1 METITEQTNR
11 LTRGQRLALWLNT
24 RLRQVSGRQLTFVL
38 AIIVGLISGG
48 VTCIFEWLL
57 ALIKDGLTSWFPK
70 EDVGWFYLLYPMVGI
85 ILASLFV
92 RKIIKD
98 DISEGVTKVL
108 KAMSTSSSTIK
119 PHNCYSSVVGGALTI
134 GFGGSV
140 GPEAPIVLTGA
151 AIGSNIGR
159 IMKLNYR
166 TLTLMLAC
174 GVAAA
179 LSAIFKAPI
188 TGVIFVMEIL
198 LLDMSM
204 TAIIPLIISSVTAVT
219 LTFFVR
225 GFEPMLS
232 ASTIGDLSF
241 SHIPF
246 YIILAL
252 LCGLMCYY
260 FMNVNFRVKSLIDK
274 LSRPWKKWIVG
285 GLAIGVMILLFPPL
299 YGEGYGIFHHFMEGN
314 VNAVFDGSGFY
325 EWRNNEFAIVGYLVA
340 IMLVKVIAMAVTN
353 ASGGVG
359 GTFAPSLFVGAFM
372 GAIVAYVSNTWFGT
386 DLSIAAFSLVG
397 MAGLM
402 SGVMKAPLTA
412 VFLIAEISSAYQLFV
427 PLMLVSC
434 VSYVLNRYLEPDSIY
449 TKTLRKKGQLLTH
462 DKDQAVSVVL
472 DIHSLIETNILS
484 VGEYDTLGDMVVRV
498 IPHTTRNIF
507 PVLNGEGKLLGVVEF
522 DRLRKDMFDQSKYP
536 NSVQRYMSPPLDIIY
551 DGEAAKSVLEK
562 FEHTGAWN
570 LPVVTSKGVYLGFIS
585 KSHILGAY
593 RAKLKEMTQE

>member
-1 METITEQTNR
+1 MRQSER
-11 LTRGQRLALWLNT
+11 LLLWLNVQT
-24 RLRQVSGRQLTFVL
+24 RRISTRQQTLLL
-38 AIIVGLISGG
+38 AVIVGLVSGG

-57 ALIKDGLTSWFPK
+57 GLIKESLTSWFPK
-70 EDVGWFYLLYPMVGI
+70 EEVGWLYLLYPMVGI

-92 RKIIKD
+92 RLIVKD

-108 KAMSTSSSTIK
+108 KAMSTNSSQIK

-151 AIGSNIGR
+151 AIGSNIG
-159 IMKLNYR
+159 KLVGLNYR
-166 TLTLMLAC
+166 SMTLMLAC

-241 SHIPF
+241 SHIPI
-246 YIILAL
+246 YTLLAV

-260 FMNVNFRVKSLIDK
+260 FMSVNFRVKSLIDR
-274 LSRPWKKWIVG
+274 LGRQWKKWLVG
-285 GLAIGVMILLFPPL
+285 GLAIGVMIMLFPPL
-299 YGEGYGIFHHFMEGN
+299 YGEGYGIFHHFMKGD
-314 VNAVFDGSGFY
+314 VQAVFDNSGFY
-325 EWRNNEFAIVGYLVA
+325 DFRENHWVVVAYLVA
-340 IMLVKVIAMAVTN
+340 IMFVKAIAMAVTN

-372 GAIVAYVSNTWFGT
+372 GATVAYVGNTFFGA

-427 PLMLVSC
+427 PLMLVSS
-434 VSYVLNRYLEPDSIY
+434 VSYVINRYLEPDSIY

-472 DIHSLIETNILS
+472 SIRSLIETNIVS

-507 PVLNGEGKLLGVVEF
+507 PVLSSDGSLLGVVEF
-522 DRLRKDMFDQSKYP
+522 DRLRKDMFDHSKYP
-536 NSVQRYMSPPLDIIY
+536 NSVQRYMITPPDTIY
-551 DGEAAKSVLEK
+551 DGENASSVLEK
-562 FEHTGAWN
+562 FENTGAWN
-570 LPVVTSKGVYLGFIS
+570 LPVVDKEGKYLGFVS
-585 KSHILGAY
+585 KSRILTAY
-593 RAKLKEMTQE
+593 REKLKEMTQE

>member
-1 METITEQTNR
+1 MRQSER
-11 LTRGQRLALWLNT
+11 LLLWLNVQT
-24 RLRQVSGRQLTFVL
+24 RRISTRQLTLLL
-38 AIIVGLISGG
+38 AVIVGLVSGG

-57 ALIKDGLTSWFPK
+57 GLIKDSLTSWFPK
-70 EDVGWFYLLYPMVGI
+70 EEVGWLYLLYPMVGI

-92 RKIIKD
+92 RLIVKD

-108 KAMSTSSSTIK
+108 KAMSTNSSQIK

-151 AIGSNIGR
+151 AIGSNIG
-159 IMKLNYR
+159 KLVGLNYR
-166 TLTLMLAC
+166 SMTLMLAC

-241 SHIPF
+241 SHIPI
-246 YIILAL
+246 YTLLAV

-260 FMNVNFRVKSLIDK
+260 FMSVNFRVKSLIDR
-274 LSRPWKKWIVG
+274 LGRQWEKWLVG
-285 GLAIGVMILLFPPL
+285 GLAIGVMIMLFPPL
-299 YGEGYGIFHHFMEGN
+299 YGEGYGIFHHFMKGD
-314 VNAVFDGSGFY
+314 VQAVFDNSGFY
-325 EWRNNEFAIVGYLVA
+325 DFRENHWVVVAYLVA
-340 IMLVKVIAMAVTN
+340 IMFVKAIAMAVTN

-372 GAIVAYVSNTWFGT
+372 GATVAYVGNTFFGA

-427 PLMLVSC
+427 PLMLVSS
-434 VSYVLNRYLEPDSIY
+434 VSYVINRYLEPDSIY

-472 DIHSLIETNILS
+472 SIRSLIETNIVS

-507 PVLNGEGKLLGVVEF
+507 PVLSSDGSLLGVVEF
-522 DRLRKDMFDQSKYP
+522 DRLRKDMFDHSKYP
-536 NSVQRYMSPPLDIIY
+536 NSVQRYMITPPDTIY
-551 DGEAAKSVLEK
+551 DGENASSVLEK
-562 FEHTGAWN
+562 FENTGAWN
-570 LPVVTSKGVYLGFIS
+570 LPVVDKEGKYLGFVS
-585 KSHILGAY
+585 KSRILTAY
-593 RAKLKEMTQE
+593 REKLKEMTQE

>member
-1 METITEQTNR
+1 M
-11 LTRGQRLALWLNT
+11 RGNTGRMSLWERFVLWLNVQT
-24 RLRQVSGRQLTFVL
+24 RRISTRQLTFIL
-38 AIIVGLISGG
+38 AIVVGLVSGG

-57 ALIKDGLTSWFPK
+57 GLIKDGLTSWFPK
-70 EDVGWFYLLYPMVGI
+70 EEVGWLYLLYPMVGI

-92 RKIIKD
+92 RLIVKD

-108 KAMSTSSSTIK
+108 KAMSTTSSEIK

-159 IMKLNYR
+159 LLKLNYR
-166 TLTLMLAC
+166 NLTLMLAC

-232 ASTIGDLSF
+232 ASTIGDLAF
-241 SHIPF
+241 SHIPI
-246 YIILAL
+246 YLLLAL

-260 FMNVNFRVKSLIDK
+260 FMNINFRVKKVIDR
-274 LSRPWKKWIVG
+274 LGVQWKKWLVG
-285 GLAIGVMILLFPPL
+285 GLALGVMILLFPPL
-299 YGEGYGIFHHFMEGN
+299 YGEGYGIFHHFMTGD
-314 VNAVFDGSGFY
+314 VQAVFDNSGFY
-325 EWRNNEFAIVGYLVA
+325 DYRENHWVVVGYMLA
-340 IMLVKVIAMAVTN
+340 IMFVKVVAMAVTN
-353 ASGGVG
+353 SSGGVG
-359 GTFAPSLFVGAFM
+359 GTFAPSLFVGAFL
-372 GAIVAYVSNTWFGT
+372 GAITAYMGNTFF
-386 DLSIAAFSLVG
+386 DANLSIAAFSLVG

-434 VSYVLNRYLEPDSIY
+434 VSYVINRYLEPDSIY

-472 DIHSLIETNILS
+472 SVRSLIETNILS
-484 VGEYDTLGDMVVRV
+484 VSEYDTLGDMVVRV

-507 PVLNGEGKLLGVVEF
+507 PVLDGENRLLGVVEF

-536 NSVQRYMSPPLDIIY
+536 NSVQRYMTPPADVIY
-551 DGEAAKSVLEK
+551 EGESASSVLEK
-562 FEHTGAWN
+562 FETTGAWN
-570 LPVVTSKGVYLGFIS
+570 LPVVDNNKQYLGFVS
-585 KSHILGAY
+585 KSHILTAY
-593 RAKLKEMTQE
+593 RDKLKEMTQE

>member
-1 METITEQTNR
+1 MKQSER
-11 LTRGQRLALWLNT
+11 LLLWLNVQT
-24 RLRQVSGRQLTFVL
+24 RRISTRQLTLIL
-38 AIIVGLISGG
+38 AVIVGLVSGG

-57 ALIKDGLTSWFPK
+57 GLIKDSLTSWFPK
-70 EDVGWFYLLYPMVGI
+70 EEVGWLYLLYPMVGI

-92 RKIIKD
+92 RHIVKD

-108 KAMSTSSSTIK
+108 KAMSTNSSQIK

-151 AIGSNIGR
+151 AIGSNIG
-159 IMKLNYR
+159 KLVGLNYR
-166 TLTLMLAC
+166 SMTLMLAC

-219 LTFFVR
+219 LTLFVR

-232 ASTIGDLSF
+232 ASTIGDLAF
-241 SHIPF
+241 SHIPI
-246 YIILAL
+246 YLLLAL

-260 FMNVNFRVKSLIDK
+260 FMSVNFRVKSLIDR
-274 LSRPWKKWIVG
+274 LGRQWKKWLVG
-285 GLAIGVMILLFPPL
+285 GLAIGVMIMLFPPL
-299 YGEGYGIFHHFMEGN
+299 YGEGYGIFHHFMKGD
-314 VNAVFDGSGFY
+314 VQAVFDNSGFY
-325 EWRNNEFAIVGYLVA
+325 DFRENHWVVVAYLVA
-340 IMLVKVIAMAVTN
+340 IMFVKAIAMAVTN

-372 GAIVAYVSNTWFGT
+372 GATVAYVGNTFFGA

-427 PLMLVSC
+427 PLMLVSS
-434 VSYVLNRYLEPDSIY
+434 VSYVINRYLEPDSIY

-472 DIHSLIETNILS
+472 SIRSLIETNIVS

-507 PVLNGEGKLLGVVEF
+507 PVLSSDGALLGVVEF
-522 DRLRKDMFDQSKYP
+522 DRLRKDMFDHSKYP
-536 NSVQRYMSPPLDIIY
+536 NSVQRYMITPPDTIY
-551 DGEAAKSVLEK
+551 DGENASSVLEK
-562 FEHTGAWN
+562 FENTGAWN
-570 LPVVTSKGVYLGFIS
+570 LPVVDKEGKYLGFVS
-585 KSHILGAY
+585 KSRILTAY
-593 RAKLKEMTQE
+593 REKLKEMTQE

>member
-1 METITEQTNR
+1 MT
-11 LTRGQRLALWLNT
+11 LLDRGLLWLNVQAR
-24 RLRQVSGRQLTFVL
+24 RLNTRQLTFIL
-38 AIIVGLISGG
+38 AIIIGLVAGG

-57 ALIKDGLTSWFPK
+57 GLIKGGLTSWFPK
-70 EDVGWFYLLYPMVGI
+70 EEVGWFYLLYPMVGI

-92 RKIIKD
+92 RFIVKD

-108 KAMSTSSSTIK
+108 KAMSTSSSQIK

-159 IMKLNYR
+159 LMRLNYR
-166 TLTLMLAC
+166 NMTLMLAC

-241 SHIPF
+241 SHIPI
-246 YIILAL
+246 YTLLAV

-260 FMNVNFRVKSLIDK
+260 FMNTNFRIKALIDR
-274 LSRPWKKWIVG
+274 LSKPWKKWLVG
-285 GLAIGVMILLFPPL
+285 GLALGVMIMLFPPL
-299 YGEGYGIFHHFMEGN
+299 YGEGYGIFHHFMSGDVE
-314 VNAVFDGSGFY
+314 AVFDNSGFY
-325 EWRNNEFAIVGYLVA
+325 DFRNNKWVIVGYLVA
-340 IMLVKVIAMAVTN
+340 IMFVKVVAMAVTN

-372 GAIVAYVSNTWFGT
+372 GAVVAFVANTWF
-386 DLSIAAFSLVG
+386 DANLSIAAFSLVG

-434 VSYVLNRYLEPDSIY
+434 VSYVINRYLEPDSIY

-462 DKDQAVSVVL
+462 NKDQAVSVVL
-472 DIHSLIETNILS
+472 SIGDLIETNILS

-507 PVLNGEGKLLGVVEF
+507 PVLDGEGRLMGVVEF

-536 NSVQRYMSPPLDIIY
+536 NSVQRYMTPPADVIFE
-551 DGEAAKSVLEK
+551 GEAASSVLEK
-562 FEHTGAWN
+562 FENTGAWN
-570 LPVVTSKGVYLGFIS
+570 LPVVDSGRRYVGFVS
-585 KSHILGAY
+585 KSRILTAY
-593 RAKLKEMTQE
+593 REKLKEMTQE

>member
-1 METITEQTNR
+1 MRGNTER
-11 LTRGQRLALWLNT
+11 MSPWERLALWLNVQT
-24 RLRQVSGRQLTFVL
+24 RRISTRQLTFIL
-38 AIIVGLISGG
+38 AIVVGLVSGG

-57 ALIKDGLTSWFPK
+57 GLIKGGLTSWFPK
-70 EDVGWFYLLYPMVGI
+70 EEVGWFYLLYPMVGI

-92 RKIIKD
+92 RFIVKD

-108 KAMSTSSSTIK
+108 KAMSTSSSEIK

-159 IMKLNYR
+159 VLKLNYR
-166 TLTLMLAC
+166 NLTLMLAC

-241 SHIPF
+241 SHIPI
-246 YIILAL
+246 YLLLSL

-260 FMNVNFRVKSLIDK
+260 FMNINFRVKMVIDR
-274 LSRPWKKWIVG
+274 LGVQWKKWLVG
-285 GLAIGVMILLFPPL
+285 GLALGVMILLFPPL
-299 YGEGYGIFHHFMEGN
+299 YGEGYGIFHHFMTGD
-314 VNAVFDGSGFY
+314 VQAVFDNSGFY
-325 EWRNNEFAIVGYLVA
+325 SFRENEWIVVGYMVA
-340 IMLVKVIAMAVTN
+340 IMFVKVVAMAVTN
-353 ASGGVG
+353 SSGGVG
-359 GTFAPSLFVGAFM
+359 GTFAPSLFVGAFL
-372 GAIVAYVSNTWFGT
+372 GAITAYVANTFFGA

-412 VFLIAEISSAYQLFV
+412 VFLIAEILSAYQLFV

-434 VSYVLNRYLEPDSIY
+434 VSYVINRYLEPDSIY

-472 DIHSLIETNILS
+472 SVRSLVETNILS
-484 VGEYDTLGDMVVRV
+484 VSEYDTLGDMVVRV

-507 PVLNGEGKLLGVVEF
+507 PVLNGENKLLGVVEF

-536 NSVQRYMSPPLDIIY
+536 NSVQRYMTPPADLLY
-551 DGEAAKSVLEK
+551 DGESASSVLEK
-562 FEHTGAWN
+562 FETTGAWN
-570 LPVVTSKGVYLGFIS
+570 LPIVDAGGVYLGFVS
-585 KSHILGAY
+585 KSRILTAY
-593 RAKLKEMTQE
+593 REKLKEMTQE